1 LKNII
6 KDFEKTTM
14 DNNERNAR
22 REFLKK
28 IIATQFEPLSADE
41 LLAIEDKVKP
51 YYEHLQFFKGLSD
64 WPVDW

>member
-1 LKNII
+1 
-6 KDFEKTTM
+6 M